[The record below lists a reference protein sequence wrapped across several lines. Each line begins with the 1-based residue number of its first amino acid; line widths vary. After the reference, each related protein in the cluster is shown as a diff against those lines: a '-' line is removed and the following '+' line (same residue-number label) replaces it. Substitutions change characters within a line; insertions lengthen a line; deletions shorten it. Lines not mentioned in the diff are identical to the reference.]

1 MIAPRCTPPLA
12 RVAIFVAWF
21 VLFLACSPVVGSG
34 RAAYAQDS
42 THVLEWELA
51 ASPDGGLT
59 AVLWVTPGPGLYTY
73 SHTPGLLGQP
83 TTFTPADDT
92 VQAVR
97 YMPGVEKPDAF
108 DPGTIVRAYLDRTP
122 LFLELAAGASSFP
135 LEVHGELQMLFCSDT
150 SCWPVRE
157 AVSHRWESR
166 PQAMASLTD
175 PPLQALHAA
184 SLPGTAALVASPDA
198 TPAAAPPADAYDF
211 APQFFRPGL
220 EVGGLGKA
228 LLLAFLAGMLL
239 NAMPCVLPVLSLKCS
254 AILAVSG
261 QEARTEQERR
271 FREHSIWFAVGIL
284 CYFFILGGVLG
295 LAGLAWGQLFQ
306 QPALLLGLGVVLFL
320 LGLSLFGVFDLPM
333 IDLKGNTGP
342 SDRPRLQAFS
352 TGMLATLLATPCSG
366 PLLGGVLGWTL
377 SRSPSTILPVFMA
390 IGAGMTVPY
399 LGMAVW
405 PGLVRVLPRPGTWN
419 IHLERGVGFLLVGTT
434 IYLVQ
439 ILPQSLLTPALICLW
454 AAGFS
459 AWMWGQWTT
468 LSQPRGL
475 RWGIRGAAA
484 LLLAATMAWALTPAP
499 AGVAWEPFDPVQFE
513 ARLGAQPI
521 LMDFTADWCPNCK
534 VLERTTLRDAVIKPL
549 QERYGLVLIKVDMT
563 QEDARKMALLKA
575 LGSQSIPVV
584 ALFPPGDAAASPV
597 VLRDLFTSGQ
607 LTDVLQNTLSPSP

>member
-1 MIAPRCTPPLA
+1 ML
-12 RVAIFVAWF
+12 VAWL
-21 VLFLACSPVVGSG
+21 VLFLAGSPGTG
-34 RAAYAQDS
+34 PGAAAFAQDS

-51 ASPDGGLT
+51 AHPDGRLT
-59 AVLWVTPGPGLYTY
+59 AVLWITPGAGLYTY
-73 SHTPGLLGQP
+73 SHSPGLLGQP
-83 TTFTPADDT
+83 TTFTPADGA

-97 YMPGVEKPDAF
+97 YMPGVEKPDTF
-108 DPGTIVRAYLDRTP
+108 DPGTIIRAYLDRTP
-122 LFLELAAGASSFP
+122 LFLDLTGSAFP
-135 LEVHGELQMLFCSDT
+135 LEIRGELQMLFCSDT

-166 PQAMASLTD
+166 PQTLASMAS
-175 PPLQALHAA
+175 PPLQALYTA
-184 SLPGTAALVASPDA
+184 SAPGKAPSPPVPETATAADA
-198 TPAAAPPADAYDF
+198 IVTDDYAF

-261 QEARTEQERR
+261 QESRREQERQ

-306 QPALLLGLGVVLFL
+306 QPALLLGLAVVLFM

-333 IDLKGNTGP
+333 IDLKGNSGP

-352 TGMLATLLATPCSG
+352 TGVLATLLATPCSG

-377 SRSPSTILPVFMA
+377 SRSPSTILPVFMT

-399 LGMAVW
+399 LGMAIW
-405 PGLVRVLPRPGTWN
+405 PSLVRVLPRPGVWN
-419 IHLERGVGFLLVGTT
+419 IHLERGLGFLLVGTT

-439 ILPQSLLTPALICLW
+439 ILPQSLFTPALVCLW

-468 LSQPRGL
+468 LSQPRIL
-475 RWGIRGAAA
+475 RWGIRAAA
-484 LLLAATMAWALTPAP
+484 ACLIAVAVAWALTPGTQ
-499 AGVAWEPFDPVQFE
+499 GVVWEPFDPVRFGQH
-513 ARLGAQPI
+513 LGNQPV

-534 VLERTTLRDAVIKPL
+534 VLESTTLRDSVIKPL
-549 QERYGLVLIKVDMT
+549 QERYGLTLIKVDMT

-584 ALFPPGDAAASPV
+584 AIFPTGDAARSPMI
-597 VLRDLFTSGQ
+597 LRDLFTSGQ
-607 LTDVLQNTLSPSP
+607 LADILEETFTNSP